1 MIGRLVVLATA
12 LLLGACGQAGEG
24 GDNMAGDQLEA
35 ASIAAGLVA
44 DPAAAPL
51 DGIWSRDTDR
61 MCVLPLGDAKADS
74 MRRIGVVLDY
84 GEGQGCNATGTLERS
99 GAALKI
105 VLGACR
111 FTARFDGDSIQFP
124 AALPSACHAFCTG
137 RATLSALNVE
147 RISASVAEARTLHGA
162 NGTALCGD

>member
-1 MIGRLVVLATA
+1 MIRPGIALAT
-12 LLLGACGQAGEG
+12 LLLLTACGQGSGGGDDKAGEK
-24 GDNMAGDQLEA
+24 LET

-61 MCVLPLGDAKADS
+61 MCILPAGSGPA
-74 MRRIGVVLDY
+74 RRIGVMLDY
-84 GEGQGCNATGTLERS
+84 GEGQGCTAIGTMERS
-99 GAALKI
+99 GAALKLT
-105 VLGACR
+105 LGACR

-124 AALPSACHAFCTG
+124 AMLPSACNAFCTG

-147 RISASVAEARTLHGA
+147 RISASVAEAQALRSP
-162 NGTALCGD
+162 NGTMLCAD